1 MSIGHIPPTSTGTT
15 ATPSAENRS
24 SAGRPAWLRQKDAG
38 SPPPPLPEVHVA
50 AAMDPAGSTSKG
62 LGLFAAILSIDF
74 LRGAV
79 TSLVLHVAVLGSLA
93 LVVYKVAPPEF
104 FSIVALPPTANEQLG
119 FTDSLDSKLDTGQ
132 DSASSYVTPVDILAA
147 DSVRAADEL
156 LKASVGEGGEE
167 SGVGEMDG
175 DIQPSVA
182 APEHAV
188 TKGSFSVWTV
198 PEIPEPGMPYQI
210 VIQVRLPDNIEVY
223 RPADLRGMVIGS
235 DGYRQ
240 SIYITKREPV
250 PVIDNTV
257 QFKLRVPGAENRVRD
272 IIRVESRILRE
283 KQVLEI
289 VFTKAVRESEPDVG
303 TTQVPPTP

>member
-15 ATPSAENRS
+15 ATPSAEIRS
-24 SAGRPAWLRQKDAG
+24 SAGRPVWLRQRDTG
-38 SPPPPLPEVHVA
+38 SSPPPLPEIRIAPQDH
-50 AAMDPAGSTSKG
+50 PAGSADKG
-62 LGLFAAILSIDF
+62 IGLFAAIVSLDF
-74 LRGAV
+74 LRGAA

-182 APEHAV
+182 VPEHAV
-188 TKGSFSVWTV
+188 TKGSFSAWTV
-198 PEIPEPGMPYQI
+198 PEDPEPGMPYRI
-210 VIQVRLPDNIEVY
+210 VIQVRLPDKIEVY
-223 RPADLRGMVIGS
+223 RPADLRGMVIGT

-240 SIYITKREPV
+240 TIYIRNREPV
-250 PVIDNTV
+250 PVVDNTV
-257 QFKLRVPGAENRVRD
+257 QFELRVPGASKLVRD
-272 IIRVESRILRE
+272 TIRVESRILRE

-289 VFTKAVRESEPDVG
+289 VF
-303 TTQVPPTP
+303 